1 MTPTNPRNWPSP
13 SEYATGNR
21 LLPLIRTPDPR
32 PTPLGLYWAILM
44 GAFVALGCWAL
55 NL

>member
-1 MTPTNPRNWPSP
+1 MHTRPNTANRRLPGLGLIAGEVLEMPT
-13 SEYATGNR
+13 
-21 LLPLIRTPDPR
+21 R
-32 PTPLGLYWAILM
+32 PTPLGLYWAILA